1 MPELMISRRQRFL
14 GGIRDTVPMLIG
26 AAPFGLIFGALAVTS
41 AGLSV
46 WGAMGFS
53 LLVFAGSAQFVAAGL
68 LAQGAGI
75 PVIVLTTFVVNLR
88 HALYGAS
95 LALFMM
101 HLPRRWLAPL
111 AFWLTDETYAVVI
124 GTWNDPGDRGP
135 FKEWYQ
141 LGSSVAMYLNWQ
153 CWTLTGVIAGNQFQQ
168 ATDWGLDFAMVVT
181 FIGIVVPMV
190 VNRAMLVCAVVA
202 GGVGVLCHG
211 LPHNLGLIVAALA
224 AMGAGYAVE
233 TLSAGPTPAEET
245 P

>member
-1 MPELMISRRQRFL
+1 MMHITRRQRFIN
-14 GGIRDTVPMLIG
+14 GARDTIPMMVG
-26 AAPFGLIFGALAVTS
+26 AAPFGLIFGTLAVTS

-75 PVIVLTTFVVNLR
+75 PMIVLTTFVVNVR

-95 LALFMM
+95 LALYMKG
-101 HLPRRWLAPL
+101 LPQRWLAPL

-124 GTWNDPGDRGP
+124 ATWKDPEDRGP
-135 FKEWYQ
+135 FKAWYQ
-141 LGSSVAMYLNWQ
+141 LGSSVSMYLNWQ
-153 CWTLTGVIAGNQFQQ
+153 LWTLTGVVAGSQIPD
-168 ATDWGLDFAMVVT
+168 AAGWGLDFAMVVT

-190 VNRAMLVCAVVA
+190 VNWPMLVCALVA
-202 GGVGVLCHG
+202 GGVGILCHD

-224 AMGAGYAVE
+224 AMGAGFAVE
-233 TLSAGPTPAEET
+233 TLAATPTPAEET
-245 P
+245 SS

>member
-1 MPELMISRRQRFL
+1 MTASFTRRQRFL
-14 GGIRDTVPMLIG
+14 NGARDTIPMMVG
-26 AAPFGLIFGALAVTS
+26 AAPFGLIFGTLAVTS

-75 PVIVLTTFVVNLR
+75 PLIVLTTFVVNVR

-95 LALFMM
+95 LALFMKD
-101 HLPRRWLAPL
+101 LPQRWLAPL

-124 GTWNDPGDRGP
+124 GTWNDPDDRGP
-135 FKEWYQ
+135 FKAWYQ
-141 LGSSVAMYLNWQ
+141 LGSSVCMYLNWQ
-153 CWTLTGVIAGNQFQQ
+153 LWTLSGVIAGRQLEN
-168 ATDWGLDFAMVVT
+168 AADWGLDFAMVVT

-190 VNRAMLVCAVVA
+190 INRPMLVCALVA

-211 LPHNLGLIVAALA
+211 LPHNLGLLVAALA
-224 AMGAGYAVE
+224 AMGAGYGVE
-233 TLSAGPTPAEET
+233 ALSANKSLP
-245 P
+245 